1 MRKIQGS
8 SNYLKNQVIG
18 NLSKAALSLILTFS
32 LFLLEVYVVLYTGQF
47 SAFKLIGFL
56 FAVVPFVA
64 FNFYLHKY
72 HVYSGGWQGEKQ
84 VTKILGSSL
93 SDDYYL
99 INDLYLRGGGGDID
113 HVVLAPSGVFVLE
126 TKNWSGKIICQGDTW
141 QRPGK
146 RALNSNPSHQV
157 KRNVEKIKR
166 IIENSKVTFTH
177 VWVEGIVVLANR
189 TVTVNLNNPSVPVLK
204 LIELPNYIVSQG
216 GSRSLSTE
224 QLEAIGRQIV
234 ADKV

>member
-8 SNYLKNQVIG
+8 SNYLKNQVFG
-18 NLSKAALSLILTFS
+18 NLAKAALSLILTIA

-56 FAVVPFVA
+56 FVVVPFVA
-64 FNFYLHKY
+64 FNYYLHKY
-72 HVYSGGWQGEKQ
+72 HVYNGGWQGEKQ

-113 HVVLAPSGVFVLE
+113 HIVLAPSGLFVLE
-126 TKNWSGKIICQGDTW
+126 TKNWSGKIICKGDNW

-146 RALNSNPSHQV
+146 RTFNSNPSYQV
-157 KRNVEKIKR
+157 KRNVEKINR

-189 TVTVNLNNPSVPVLK
+189 NVTVNLNNPSVPVLR
-204 LIELPNYIVSQG
+204 LLELPNYIVSQG
-216 GSRSLSTE
+216 GSRSLSSE

>member
-8 SNYLKNQVIG
+8 SNYLKNQVFG
-18 NLSKAALSLILTFS
+18 NLAKAALSLILTIA
-32 LFLLEVYVVLYTGQF
+32 LFLLEIYVVLYTGQF
-47 SAFKLIGFL
+47 SAFKLFGFL
-56 FAVVPFVA
+56 IAVVPFVA
-64 FNFYLHKY
+64 FNYYLHKY
-72 HVYSGGWQGEKQ
+72 HVYNGGWQGEKQ
-84 VTKILGSSL
+84 VTKILGSCL

-113 HVVLAPSGVFVLE
+113 HIVLAPSGVFVLE

-146 RALNSNPSHQV
+146 RAFNSNPSHQV

-166 IIENSKVTFTH
+166 IIENSVIFAH
-177 VWVEGIVVLANR
+177 VWVEGIIVLANR
-189 TVTVNLNNPSVPVLK
+189 TVTVNLNNPSVPVLR
-204 LIELPNYIVSQG
+204 LLDLPNYIVSQG
-216 GSRSLSTE
+216 GCRSLSSE